1 MKLLEKFYT
10 QVRQKPVRVIYSEGE
25 DSRVVKAAQVML
37 EKKLAEK
44 IILIGNP
51 EQIKKQLGS
60 FDQSQLEVF
69 DPQDS
74 TLNTE
79 MAEKLM
85 EIKGKDFPTLEE
97 AKVAAKDRVLF
108 GALLHVSGKA
118 DLHVA
123 GAVETSA
130 HVIRT
135 FYSTLKLD
143 RKAKMATSFFLMISE
158 QEDLGQNGNL
168 LFADCAVNIKPKP
181 KQLGRIAYLVG
192 NVAKDIFEF
201 DTRLAFLTY
210 STKGSGAGEDVKNTL
225 EAKEELAKL
234 KPDFIFDSEYQADAA
249 LVPNVA
255 VQKIPN
261 REDDKIEG
269 KANVLIF
276 PDINAGNI
284 SYKIAQ
290 RFGNM
295 RALGPLMVGLNYF
308 ASDLSRGCTAQDI
321 VDTTAALAYY
331 YLRSQ

>member
-25 DSRVVKAAQVML
+25 DPRVVKAAQVLL
-37 EKKLAEK
+37 EKKLVEK

-51 EQIKKQLGS
+51 EIIKEQLGT
-60 FDQSQLEVF
+60 FDQTHLKII

-74 TLNTE
+74 VLNTE

-85 EIKGKDFPTLEE
+85 EIKSKDYPTLEE
-97 AKVAAKDRVLF
+97 AKNAAQERVLL

-135 FYSTLKLD
+135 FYSILKLD

-158 QEDLGQNGNL
+158 QENLGHRGSL
-168 LFADCAVNIKPKP
+168 LFSDCAVNIKPNP

-192 NVAKDIFEF
+192 NIAKNVFEF
-201 DTRLAFLTY
+201 DARVAFLTY
-210 STKGSGAGEDVKNTL
+210 STKGSGAGEDVTNVIQ
-225 EAKEELAKL
+225 AKEELAKL
-234 KPDFIFDSEYQADAA
+234 QPDFIFDSEYQADAA
-249 LVPNVA
+249 LVPDVA
-255 VQKIPN
+255 ARKIPN
-261 REDDKIEG
+261 RNEDNIEG

-284 SYKIAQ
+284 SYKVAQ

-295 RALGPLMVGLNYF
+295 RALGPVMVGLNYF